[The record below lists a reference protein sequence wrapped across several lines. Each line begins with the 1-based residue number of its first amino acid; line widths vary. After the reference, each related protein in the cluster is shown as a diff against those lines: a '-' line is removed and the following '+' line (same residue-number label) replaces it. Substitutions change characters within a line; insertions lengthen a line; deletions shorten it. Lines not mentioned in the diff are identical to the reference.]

1 MAFRIN
7 PVVKENDFQR
17 HNTTERQYLADLD
30 EKGLLLKIDNIA
42 VDAEQLVL
50 RTFQCNTEYCVRC
63 KGKGANMEYV
73 GSCCTDLS
81 VDVSKAEVEGFVE
94 LAKMARKNLDLPK
107 KEPVRVNIERILT
120 GKITEE
126 NEDGE
131 LELKHK
137 RNGSCIMSWIDDA
150 GQLRCSINTL
160 VDRLNLKIEDYKAV
174 PCYLFPL
181 HYAEFGDDYILTVLS
196 EETRFWIE
204 QHRDVAK
211 LRCLRLPEPDSPP
224 AYEFLRYEIEYLLGK
239 RFYREL
245 DKRAK
250 PILAKLDR
258 GDIELPPELIP
269 KTKANGRKRGK

>member
-17 HNTTERQYLADLD
+17 HNTTERRYVADLEERD
-30 EKGLLLKIDNIA
+30 LLLKIDNIA

-50 RTFQCNTEYCVRC
+50 RTFQCNTGYCVRC
-63 KGKGANMEYV
+63 KGRASNMEYV

-81 VDVSKAEVEGFVE
+81 VDVSKAEVAGFVE
-94 LAKMARKNLDLPK
+94 LAKMAK
-107 KEPVRVNIERILT
+107 KKLKFDKSDPVRQNIERILDD
-120 GKITEE
+120 KITEE
-126 NEDGE
+126 NEDFE

-137 RNGSCIMSWIDDA
+137 RNGSCVMSWIDKT
-150 GQLRCSINTL
+150 GQLRCSINTM
-160 VDRLNLKIEDYKAV
+160 VDRLGLKIEDYKAV

-224 AYEFLRYEIEYLLGK
+224 AYQFLRYEIEYLLGK

-245 DKRAK
+245 DRMAK
-250 PILAKLDR
+250 PILEKLER
-258 GDIELPPELIP
+258 GDIELPEVLIP
-269 KTKANGRKRGK
+269 KAKSKSRKRG